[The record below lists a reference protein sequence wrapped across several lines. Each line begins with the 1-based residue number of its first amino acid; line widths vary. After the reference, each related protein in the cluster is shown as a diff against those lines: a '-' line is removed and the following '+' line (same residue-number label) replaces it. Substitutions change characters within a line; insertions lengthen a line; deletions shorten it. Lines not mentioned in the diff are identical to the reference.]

1 MRFVMFDLTPAQRRA
16 LAATARG
23 EVKRTYA
30 VRENVITSPLIGS
43 KALWRLLT
51 DKLIQDGPRE
61 GNVVTM
67 MLTPNGERALEQT
80 ALATFSSPRPR
91 PRLAQP

>member
-1 MRFVMFDLTPAQRRA
+1 MFDLTPAQHRA

-23 EVKRTYA
+23 EVKRTYSI
-30 VRENVITSPLIGS
+30 RENVITSPLIGS

-67 MLTPNGERALEQT
+67 MLTPNGERALERT
-80 ALATFSSPRPR
+80 ASATFSSPRPR
-91 PRLAQP
+91 PRLAQL

>member
-1 MRFVMFDLTPAQRRA
+1 MGFVMFELTPAQRRA

-23 EVKRTYA
+23 EVKRSYS

-67 MLTPNGERALEQT
+67 VLTPNGERALEQASLT
-80 ALATFSSPRPR
+80 TFSSPRPR